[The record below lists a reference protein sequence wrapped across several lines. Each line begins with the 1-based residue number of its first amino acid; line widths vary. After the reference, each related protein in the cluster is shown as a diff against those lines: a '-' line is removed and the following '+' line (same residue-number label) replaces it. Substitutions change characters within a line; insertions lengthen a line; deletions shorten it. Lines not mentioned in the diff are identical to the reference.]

1 MIALVYI
8 KDIGGIQMQKEL
20 EITSEQL
27 ATLLWIKALEEYED
41 GINITLR
48 DKYCNFVDNNSDIE
62 GIDSAE
68 FAKNKDILVSYGLL
82 AEIEDSL
89 EFTKKGNE
97 LIETVSNTESEEG
110 VQPYESAKKSFPDF
124 WAIKGFID
132 DNGDIIQIALATAS
146 LLVTIIK

>member
-1 MIALVYI
+1 ME
-8 KDIGGIQMQKEL
+8 KEL

-27 ATLLWIKALEEYED
+27 ATLLWIKALEEFED
-41 GINITLR
+41 GINITLL

-62 GIDSAE
+62 GMDSTE
-68 FAKNKDILVSYGLL
+68 FAKNKEILVNCGLL
-82 AEIEDSL
+82 VETEDSL

-97 LIETVSNTESEEG
+97 VIETVSNTESEEG
-110 VQPYESAKKSFPDF
+110 VQPYEYAKKSFPDL

-132 DNGDIIQIALATAS
+132 DNSEIIHIALATAS